1 MLDNIFSPREY
12 GPDAKAMTSEFF
24 VNVYTYMFIALGISG
39 SIAYLSGTSSFV
51 FDYLI
56 QVNPIKNTF
65 APTPL
70 FYLVAFVPIGLG
82 LLIQMGYRRLSLPV
96 LLILFGLYSG
106 LIGLSL
112 SSIFIVYNI
121 GDIILTFFVTAG
133 TFGTMAI
140 LGFTTKTDL
149 SKFGSI
155 MYMAF
160 IGIFIASLVNF
171 FMKSEMVEWIISIVG
186 VFVFTGLTAY
196 FMQKFKYISQDSEL
210 DGLEKKK
217 LSLVGGLIFYILFIN
232 LFLSLLRLLGSRE

>member
-12 GPDAKAMTSEFF
+12 DADAKAMTSEFF
-24 VNVYTYMFIALGISG
+24 TNVYAYMFIALGISG
-39 SIAYLSGTSSFV
+39 SIAYLAGTSSFI

-56 QVNPIKNTF
+56 SYNPVKNTVSV
-65 APTPL
+65 TPW
-70 FYLVAFVPIGLG
+70 FYLIAFAPIGLA
-82 LLIQMGYRRLSLPV
+82 LLIQMGYRRLSMPV
-96 LLILFGLYSG
+96 LLILFGVYAV

-133 TFGTMAI
+133 TFGAMAV

-155 MYMAF
+155 LYMAF

-171 FMKSEMVEWIISIVG
+171 FMHSEMVEWIISIAG

-196 FMQKFKYISQDSEL
+196 YMQKFKYISQDSEL
-210 DGLEKKK
+210 DGVEKRK